1 MTSHSDSFDVIVIG
15 GGHAGCEAAAGAARM
30 GARTALVTHRF
41 STIGAM
47 SCNPAIGGLGKGHL
61 VREVDALDGLM
72 GRVADGGG
80 IQFRVLNRRKG
91 PAVRGPRAQAD
102 RKLYAAAIQAAIRET
117 ANLAVVEGEADE
129 LLVVEGRL
137 RGIRLSDGRELTT
150 GAVVVTTGTFLRG
163 LIHLG
168 EKNWPAGRVGE
179 APALGLS
186 SSFERIGFRLG
197 RLKTG
202 TPPRLDGSTIDW
214 SAVEMQ
220 PGDDPPE
227 PFSTMTDR
235 ITTPQIQCGITRTT
249 AATHEVIRAN
259 VHRSPMYS
267 GQIKSSGPRYCPSI
281 EDKIVRFGDRDG
293 HQIFLEPEGL
303 DDTTV
308 YPNGI
313 STSLPEDVQLA
324 ILASIPGLERVR
336 MVRAGYAIEYDHID
350 PRELEPT
357 LQAKRL
363 PGLFLAGQING
374 TTGYE
379 EAAAQG
385 LVAGLNAALS
395 ASGSAP
401 IVFDRADGY
410 LGVMIDDLV
419 TRGITEPYRMFTSRA
434 EYRLTLR
441 ADNADQ
447 RLTGKGIA
455 LGCVGQTRSL
465 RHRAKMAA
473 LDTAKARAQSLTL
486 TPNEAARY
494 GLSLNRDG
502 QRRSAFELLAYP
514 EVGWEQVR
522 SIWPELSAVDPAIAV
537 HLEIDAK
544 YDVYLK
550 RQMADVEAF
559 RRDEGLVLADVDFDE
574 VPGLSNEARGKL
586 KAGRP
591 RTVGQA
597 GRLDGVTPAALGI
610 LAAYLRREA
619 RRKPTTKVSV
629 SGA

>member
-1 MTSHSDSFDVIVIG
+1 MTAQANSFDVIIIG
-15 GGHAGCEAAAGAARM
+15 GGHAGCEAASAAARM
-30 GARTALVTHRF
+30 GAKTALVTHRF
-41 STIGAM
+41 ATIGAM

-72 GRVADGGG
+72 GRVADAGG
-80 IQFRVLNRRKG
+80 IQFRMLNRRKG
-91 PAVRGPRAQAD
+91 PAVRGPRTQAD
-102 RKLYAAAIQAAIRET
+102 RKLYAAAMQAAIRET
-117 ANLAVVEGEADE
+117 ANLSVIEGEADE
-129 LLVVEGRL
+129 LIVSNGRVT
-137 RGIRLSDGRELTT
+137 GIRLGEGRELSA
-150 GAVVVTTGTFLRG
+150 GAVVITTGTFLRG

-179 APALGLS
+179 APAMGLS
-186 SSFERIGFRLG
+186 ASFKRAGFTLG

-202 TPPRLDGSTIDW
+202 TPPRLDGTTIDW

-227 PFSTMTDR
+227 PFSVMTDR

-249 AATHEVIRAN
+249 AATHDVIRAN

-303 DDTTV
+303 DDSTV

-313 STSLPEDVQLA
+313 STSLPEEVQLA
-324 ILASIPGLERVR
+324 ILATIPGLERVK
-336 MVRAGYAIEYDHID
+336 MVRPGYAIEYDHVD

-357 LQAKRL
+357 LQTKRL

-385 LVAGLNAALS
+385 IVAGLNAALM
-395 ASGSAP
+395 AGGADP

-447 RLTGKGIA
+447 RLTDKGIA
-455 LGCVGQTRSL
+455 MGCVGQARSE
-465 RHRAKMAA
+465 RHRNKMAA
-473 LDTAKARAQSLTL
+473 LAAAKALAKSLTM
-486 TPNEAARY
+486 TPNEAAKH
-494 GLSLNRDG
+494 GLALNRDG
-502 QRRSAFELLAYP
+502 HRRSAFELLAYP
-514 EVGWEQVR
+514 EIEWEGLR
-522 SIWPELSAVDPAIAV
+522 GIWPELSAVDPSIAV

-550 RQMADVEAF
+550 RQTADVDAF
-559 RRDEGLVLADVDFDE
+559 RRDEGLVLTDIDYAD
-574 VPGLSNEARGKL
+574 VPGLSNEARSKL
-586 KAGRP
+586 EAARP

-597 GRLDGVTPAALGI
+597 GRLDGLTPAALGI

-619 RRKPTTKVSV
+619 RRKTSKAT
-629 SGA
+629 A